1 MTIVALTGEDR
12 KALMEALDSRTPGVR
27 QARVAHAL
35 LLMAEGLPAPVVA
48 EYLFLPEAVVTQY
61 WQAFMLGRNDARAAG
76 PRPPETETQG
86 EDITP
91 LAGLGTPP
99 LRSFPGRRRW
109 VQDLRGSHPG

>member
-48 EYLFLPEAVVTQY
+48 KYLFLPEAVVAQC